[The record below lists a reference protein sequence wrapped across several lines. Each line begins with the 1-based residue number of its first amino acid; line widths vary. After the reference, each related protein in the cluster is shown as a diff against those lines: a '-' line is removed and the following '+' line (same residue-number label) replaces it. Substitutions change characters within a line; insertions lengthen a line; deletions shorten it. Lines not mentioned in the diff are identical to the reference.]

1 MSPAKSRARRAEIG
15 EHPGVRRI
23 FLGSWIIAAAC
34 GPSPGGSAS
43 DGSTG
48 TASAS
53 TGVSPT
59 TGGTGEGSSS
69 TGGTGTGSPATSTG
83 VVTTGVVTT
92 GSVGTSTGAGTTGD
106 TTTGAPGMACVGD
119 GDCKLHSDCCTC
131 EGVHDFEDHPDCAK
145 ECPVLPCE
153 AAGIH
158 AAICR
163 FGVCITER
171 LSCDATKVTCKA
183 AQPDCPQGQIPE
195 TTPDCWTG
203 ECVPAEHCDRV
214 PDCAL
219 CPGDWMCVQDVA
231 FGPQGWPR
239 CEPVPAACGG
249 AVDCDCVGPEVCV
262 EPFTFCA
269 AQGNHVDCEC
279 VNC

>member
-1 MSPAKSRARRAEIG
+1 M
-15 EHPGVRRI
+15 RRI
-23 FLGSWIIAAAC
+23 FLSSWIIAAAC
-34 GPSPGGSAS
+34 GPSTGGSVS

-53 TGVSPT
+53 TGTSPT
-59 TGGTGEGSSS
+59 TGGDGSSS
-69 TGGTGTGSPATSTG
+69 TGHGGTGTGSPATSTG
-83 VVTTGVVTT
+83 EVTTGAATT
-92 GSVGTSTGAGTTGD
+92 SPVGTSTGAGTTGAGTTGAGD
-106 TTTGAPGMACVGD
+106 TTTGAPGMVCAADV
-119 GDCKLHSDCCTC
+119 DCALHSDCCTC
-131 EGVHDFEDHPDCAK
+131 EGVHVFEDHPVCDEDCDA
-145 ECPVLPCE
+145 PLCE
-153 AAGIH
+153 PIGVD

-183 AQPDCPQGQIPE
+183 AQPDCPQGHVPE

-203 ECVPAEHCDRV
+203 KCIPAEHCDRV

-269 AQGNHVDCEC
+269 AQGDHVDCEC